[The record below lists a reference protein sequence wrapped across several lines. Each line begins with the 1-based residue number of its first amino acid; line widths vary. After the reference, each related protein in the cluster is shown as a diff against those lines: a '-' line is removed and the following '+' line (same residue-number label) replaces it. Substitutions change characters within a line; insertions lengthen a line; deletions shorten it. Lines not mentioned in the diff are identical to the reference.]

1 MVFNKKQL
9 LTSLAEPAVNF
20 PLSIEMIRSGR
31 VNAGRIIT
39 HTVPIDEADR
49 LRSLY
54 AIDAPAIKSVI
65 LCR

>member
-1 MVFNKKQL
+1 MPVLKVCGNPNTYERMRHDTDL
-9 LTSLAEPAVNF
+9 
-20 PLSIEMIRSGR
+20 
-31 VNAGRIIT
+31 NAGRIIT